1 MGDLRASGLER
12 VGDLRGFGLKAGGL
26 AGGRFIGHT
35 LFLRF
40 KGSTSVLVK
49 KCVLLRVILILNN

>member
-26 AGGRFIGHT
+26 AGGRFIGHMSIR
-35 LFLRF
+35 RF
-40 KGSTSVLVK
+40 FAGFCSTSVLSM
-49 KCVLLRVILILNN
+49 RMILILTCI